1 MQLIMT
7 ASRELHSLSTLN
19 NLSNTNTPR
28 NEDCSEGL
36 SFTRKIRGIRSEMFD
51 GESCLGNFNGFIME

>member
-7 ASRELHSLSTLN
+7 ASRELHSLRTLN

-28 NEDCSEGL
+28 NEDCNDGL
-36 SFTRKIRGIRSEMFD
+36 SFTRNIRGIKSEICD
-51 GESCLGNFNGFIME
+51 DYGKNCGDSGHR